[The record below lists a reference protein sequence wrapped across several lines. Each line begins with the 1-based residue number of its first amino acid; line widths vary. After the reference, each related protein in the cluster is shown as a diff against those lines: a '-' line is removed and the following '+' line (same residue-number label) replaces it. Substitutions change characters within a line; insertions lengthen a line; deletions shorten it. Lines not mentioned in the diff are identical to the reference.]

1 VDEELDVMN
10 SLALALAR
18 LDQAT
23 RDRVLDWANK
33 KFGSRAIAEGPGEE
47 QRFDPGTA
55 VGSRFREFGELFH
68 AAEPT
73 SDRQKAL
80 LAAYW
85 LQFVEGAD
93 NFASQALNSLL
104 KNLGYGVSNITA
116 ALSQLQEERPALA
129 IQLRKSGASQQA
141 RKIYK
146 LTDSGRRK
154 VEDMLHGER
163 DA

>member
-10 SLALALAR
+10 GLAAALAR
-18 LDQAT
+18 LDQPA
-23 RDRVLDWANK
+23 RDRILEWASK
-33 KFGSRAIAEGPGEE
+33 KFGSRIILDTSEVSVEAFP
-47 QRFDPGTA
+47 RHP
-55 VGSRFREFGELFH
+55 SFREFGEMFH

-73 SDRQKAL
+73 NDKQKAL

-85 LQFVEGAD
+85 IQFIEGAES
-93 NFASQALNSLL
+93 FASQVLNSLL

-116 ALSQLQEERPALA
+116 ALSQLQDERPALA

-141 RKIYK
+141 RKTYK

-163 DA
+163 NG